1 MGQQI
6 FLSTLHCVAFSCVSH
21 FSYFELGEICETI
34 EKSPLNSPSR
44 RPIRLHLFSLF
55 LAHCALYILNTMTGN
70 LEILKEDYLLDSI
83 TVEDD
88 DLLSGNGNGGVSEQR
103 PELWFQQRKAET
115 GAAIRKLH
123 SSPVLHPKLN
133 IDHL

>member
-21 FSYFELGEICETI
+21 FSYFGLSEICETI
-34 EKSPLNSPSR
+34 ENSPLNSPSR

-88 DLLSGNGNGGVSEQR
+88 DLLSGV
-103 PELWFQQRKAET
+103 
-115 GAAIRKLH
+115 
-123 SSPVLHPKLN
+123 
-133 IDHL
+133 